1 MSMCNECFFFKG
13 STSTEI
19 GKCYKK
25 EIELHEKTTTCVFYR
40 DRKQVKISLDL
51 YIDTLKN
58 WTNGKTKSYVVFFD
72 EWESIQLDIVQDFN
86 RPNNPTDYDI
96 IVEYVKDNF
105 LTSGYDIIE
114 LDTIEKIRL

>member
-1 MSMCNECFFFKG
+1 MSICNECFFFKG
-13 STSTEI
+13 SKSTKI

-58 WTNGKTKSYVVFFD
+58 WINGKTKSYVVFFD
-72 EWESIQLDIVQDFN
+72 EWESIQLDIVQGFS